1 MTAKQVA
8 KKRAATPKG
17 KPVRPVAVRIR
28 RDVWRLSDENP
39 WHPIILGYARA
50 IARLQTLDTGTFADP
65 RSWRHLAEIHGAS
78 IPQNQWP
85 AGAIWNACEHGSW
98 YFLPWHRV
106 YLHHFEKIV
115 RDAVR
120 QVGGP
125 ASWALPYWNYTDPQ
139 RPQVRQLPPAFRQPT
154 LPDGTPNPLLVTQ
167 RGPTMNTT
175 GQLNTGVVSTS
186 AALAQAE
193 FTDLV
198 GGGIVPGFGG
208 GVSGRTHS
216 GGIPGMLESVPHGSV
231 HVGVG
236 GSNPPGWMSRFE
248 TAGRDPIFW
257 LHHANIDRL
266 WSQWLRTAPHVN
278 PVDDRWLRERFEF
291 GSAAW
296 HTQLA
301 TREVLNSRT
310 APLRY
315 RYDDEPARRA
325 AVTRAGRP
333 SRRAPERPVRR
344 GPPEMVGATSEE
356 IPLGPEPSHAEI
368 DVTPARAAGRA
379 TFAGDRQ
386 PERVYLKIENVRG
399 TELSAGSFDV
409 YVNAPPDARPAQI
422 AAHHAGAIGM
432 FGVIES
438 SQRSATHGGE
448 GITFSFDITDLVRK
462 LEAEGEWDPAKLRV
476 TFVPIPDSAGKVYSG
491 DLKVG
496 RVSLHRG

>member
-1 MTAKQVA
+1 MRVKTVA
-8 KKRAATPKG
+8 L
-17 KPVRPVAVRIR
+17 RIR
-28 RDVWRLSDENP
+28 RDVWRLSDENL
-39 WHPIILGYARA
+39 WHPIILSYAKA
-50 IARLQTLDTGTFADP
+50 IARLQTFDTGTFADP

-85 AGAIWNACEHGSW
+85 PGAIWNACEHGSW

-115 RDAVR
+115 RDAVK

-139 RPQVRQLPPAFRQPT
+139 RPQVRQLPPAFRQQT
-154 LPDGTPNPLLVTQ
+154 LPDGSPNPLFITQ

-175 GQLNTGVVSTS
+175 GQLGTTVVSTT
-186 AALAQAE
+186 AALGQPE

-198 GGGIVPGFGG
+198 GGGTVPGFGG

-216 GGIPGMLESVPHGSV
+216 GGIPGVLESVPHGSV

-236 GSNPPGWMSRFE
+236 GSSPPGWMSRFE

-266 WSQWLRTAPHVN
+266 WAQWLRTVSHDN
-278 PVDDRWLRERFEF
+278 PTDNRWLRESFEF
-291 GSAAW
+291 GSGQW
-296 HTQLA
+296 HTLLA
-301 TREVLNSRT
+301 TKDVLNSRA

-325 AVTRAGRP
+325 AVTRAARTGR
-333 SRRAPERPVRR
+333 AAERVVRR
-344 GPPEMVGATSEE
+344 GPPEMVGATGAQ

-379 TFAGDRQ
+379 TFAGERQ
-386 PERVYLKIENVRG
+386 PERTYLKIENVRG
-399 TELSAGSFDV
+399 TELTAGSFEV
-409 YVNAPPDARPAQI
+409 YVNTPPNASPEQLAE
-422 AAHHAGAIGM
+422 HLAGTIGM

-438 SQRSATHGGE
+438 SQRSATHGGD
-448 GITFSFDITDLVRK
+448 GLTFSFDITDLVRK
-462 LEAEGEWDPAKLRV
+462 LEAAGTWDPAKLRV
-476 TFVPIPDSAGKVYSG
+476 TFVPIPDGAGKVYPG